1 MNIVEEIWKDIP
13 EYEGLYQASNL
24 GRIRSLNY
32 WDRGYAKVL
41 KEIRSSTNPYLRVNL
56 YKNKKAHTLLIH
68 RLVWAAFNG
77 IIPKDMQIN
86 HIDENTINNSLCNL
100 ELVSPKSNANWG
112 TRNKRVADKTKNGK
126 MSKIVYQ
133 YDLNNTLI
141 KVWPSVR
148 EIKRELGYNN
158 GNISKC
164 CRGITKYAFG
174 YIWKY
179 EKLKGD

>member
-1 MNIVEEIWKDIP
+1 
-13 EYEGLYQASNL
+13 
-24 GRIRSLNY
+24 
-32 WDRGYAKVL
+32 
-41 KEIRSSTNPYLRVNL
+41 
-56 YKNKKAHTLLIH
+56 
-68 RLVWAAFNG
+68 
-77 IIPKDMQIN
+77 MQIN

-100 ELVSPKSNANWG
+100 ELVSPKTNANWG

-148 EIKRELGYNN
+148 EIKRKLGYNN

-164 CRGITKYAFG
+164 CRGIIKYAFG

-179 EKLKGD
+179 KN